1 MERKGLPPTF
11 VDGLT
16 ADLGGPNTMAF
27 FAQCE
32 KMIPWQQLADSV
44 ADIFPGDADDD
55 SDTPKGGAPHW
66 PLVLMVKCIVMSK
79 WFGLSDP
86 AMEEALLDRLSFR
99 RFVGLSFSDKTPDQ
113 TTFVRFRKRLLDHGH
128 GSTLFDQV
136 LEHLRAQNLIVKPGT
151 LIDATLI
158 EAPRGKKRADGTK
171 TTDPCATKTV
181 KHGRTYHGYKAH
193 VATDKQGIITDY
205 VFDTASSSDHAHADH
220 LIKDETKEV
229 YGDSGFRSKDRVE
242 ALESRGVFAGI
253 CHRRVRG
260 QKELTEEQKAH
271 NRLVAGIRA
280 FVEHPFAWM
289 RNMNF
294 WRARYR
300 GLQRN
305 GLDFALRSVAYNLK
319 KGMSLIKQR
328 TRKAAAALKAAGG
341 AAGAV
346 GAAPTLAA
354 A

>member
-1 MERKGLPPTF
+1 MERKGLQPTF

-16 ADLGGPNTMAF
+16 ADLGGRRMAEF

-32 KMIPWQQLADSV
+32 KAIPWQQLADSI
-44 ADIFPGDADDD
+44 ADIFPGDADDHGD
-55 SDTPKGGAPHW
+55 NPRGGRPHW
-66 PLVLMVKCIVMSK
+66 PLVLMVKCIIMSK

-86 AMEEALLDRLSFR
+86 QLEESLLDRLSFR
-99 RFVGLSFSDKTPDQ
+99 RFVGLSLSDTVPDE
-113 TTFVRFRKRLLDHGH
+113 TTFVNFRKRLLAHGH

-136 LEHLRAQNLIVKPGT
+136 LEHLRAQNLVLKEGT

-158 EAPRGKKRADGTK
+158 EAPLGKKRADGTK

-193 VATDKQGIITDY
+193 VATDTQGIITDY
-205 VFDTASSSDHAHADH
+205 VFDTASSSDHDHADH
-220 LIKDETKEV
+220 LLRNETEKA
-229 YGDSGFRSKDRVE
+229 YADSGFRSKARVE
-242 ALESRGVFAGI
+242 ALESRGVFAGL

-271 NRLVAGIRA
+271 NRLIAGIRA

-289 RNMNF
+289 RKMNF

-319 KGMSLIKQR
+319 KGMSLMKQQPR
-328 TRKAAAALKAAGG
+328 RAAAAPVPVAA
-341 AAGAV
+341 
-346 GAAPTLAA
+346 
-354 A
+354 